1 MNKQHIPAKAQ
12 EKIFGLI
19 LKRPE
24 NLICADCATK
34 GPRWVSLDYGV
45 FICMDCAGAHRT
57 LGPSVTRVRST
68 NIDGWYQENIDIM
81 ESIGNATANSYWENT
96 MPKNYIKP
104 TINTGLDSL
113 IRFVQEKYIKKKFI
127 PSQQCLDPKQ
137 QYMLTKT
144 TVKPFYFHNIDT
156 KQEESK
162 VKLGDLIDLNEQ
174 FDNFGVKENKI
185 EIHHANNTQYGT
197 THSLSPDKD
206 QNDFIQTQSSQNN
219 HVMHSLPSL
228 DILNLYKPD
237 QQLKQNM
244 QSQQNIP
251 HKNANYAYLQN
262 LGIQSQQQQQQ
273 QYYQQIQNNNAYF
286 NHQSQQQQFQQNM
299 YQQQQTNFM
308 QQQQQY
314 KSNGPI
320 NIMELYQR

>member
-12 EKIFGLI
+12 EKIFALI

-24 NLICADCATK
+24 NLLCADCATK
-34 GPRWVSLDYGV
+34 GPRWVSLDYGI

-96 MPKNYIKP
+96 MPKDYVKP

-127 PSQQCLDPKQ
+127 PQQSCLDPKQ

-144 TVKPFYFHNIDT
+144 TVKPFYFRIQI
-156 KQEESK
+156 KQEEPK

-174 FDNFGVKENKI
+174 FDNFGTKETKI
-185 EIHHANNTQYGT
+185 EIIHANNTQFGT
-197 THSLSPDKD
+197 THSLSPEKD
-206 QNDFIQTQSSQNN
+206 QVDFTSIKQPNN

-237 QQLKQNM
+237 QQLKQHM

-251 HKNANYAYLQN
+251 FKNANYAYLQN
-262 LGIQSQQQQQQ
+262 LGLQSQSQS
-273 QYYQQIQNNNAYF
+273 YNYQQFQNNAAFF
-286 NHQSQQQQFQQNM
+286 NPQTQQQQFSQNIF
-299 YQQQQTNFM
+299 QQQQTNQI

-314 KSNGPI
+314 KQNGPI

>member
-12 EKIFGLI
+12 EKIFALI

-24 NLICADCATK
+24 NLVCADCATK

-96 MPKNYIKP
+96 MPKDYVKP

-113 IRFVQEKYIKKKFI
+113 IRFVQEKYVKKRFI
-127 PSQQCLDPKQ
+127 PQQQCLDPKQ

-144 TVKPFYFHNIDT
+144 SVKPFYFRAET
-156 KQEESK
+156 KQEEPK

-174 FDNFGVKENKI
+174 FDNFGSKDIKM
-185 EIHHANNTQYGT
+185 EIVHGNNTQYGT
-197 THSLSPDKD
+197 THSLSPEKD
-206 QNDFIQTQSSQNN
+206 NTDFNQTKQQAN

-237 QQLKQNM
+237 QQQKQQM
-244 QSQQNIP
+244 QSQQTIP
-251 HKNANYAYLQN
+251 QKNANYAYLQN
-262 LGIQSQQQQQQ
+262 LGQQQQ
-273 QYYQQIQNNNAYF
+273 QYNYQQYQNNNPYF
-286 NHQSQQQQFQQNM
+286 NQQQQQQQQFQQNLF
-299 YQQQQTNFM
+299 QQQQTNHM
-308 QQQQQY
+308 QQQSY
-314 KSNGPI
+314 KQNGPI